1 MPQTKKPFKRYNI
14 LDRCFSNTGRNYT
27 FEDLKQA
34 VNDWMME
41 MDPKS
46 IGISTR
52 QLREDIAFMKSS
64 DGWEAPIVTVR
75 GIGKSP
81 FYRYEDS
88 TFSISRRPINQAQI
102 EELKMLLDALDA
114 FEGLPQFQ
122 DLENLIV
129 KLQSDMNIAQNPN
142 QPKIIDWGGNPY
154 YKGREYLTPLYR
166 AISERRQIKMS
177 YRPFGK
183 ELRTFVTN
191 PVYLKQYNN
200 RWFVLSVLEKQGMIY
215 VNAFDR
221 IEDLTVLSSK
231 IAEDISFDADE
242 YFDPIVGVSRPLNG
256 ETEEVVLRLSQELY
270 PYIKTKPIHH
280 SQKNYD
286 DEFKVV
292 IKVIRNKELEMLL
305 NSFGI
310 GLSS

>member
-14 LDRCFSNTGRNYT
+14 LDRCLSNIGRNYT
-27 FEDLKQA
+27 FEDLKHA

-64 DGWEAPIVTVR
+64 DGWEAPIVTVP
-75 GIGKSP
+75 GIGKRP

-114 FEGLPQFQ
+114 FDGLPQFQ

-129 KLQSDMNIAQNPN
+129 KLQSDMNIAHNPN

-177 YRPFGK
+177 YTPFGK

-191 PVYLKQYNN
+191 PVYLKQYTPVQN
-200 RWFVLSVLEKQGMIY
+200 VLKGHGT
-215 VNAFDR
+215 F
-221 IEDLTVLSSK
+221 
-231 IAEDISFDADE
+231 
-242 YFDPIVGVSRPLNG
+242 P
-256 ETEEVVLRLSQELY
+256 
-270 PYIKTKPIHH
+270 
-280 SQKNYD
+280 
-286 DEFKVV
+286 
-292 IKVIRNKELEMLL
+292 
-305 NSFGI
+305 
-310 GLSS
+310 

>member
-1 MPQTKKPFKRYNI
+1 MAI
-14 LDRCFSNTGRNYT
+14 LRGLSAFLKLITLLHRQRESN
-27 FEDLKQA
+27 
-34 VNDWMME
+34 
-41 MDPKS
+41 P
-46 IGISTR
+46 R
-52 QLREDIAFMKSS
+52 QLPCNGS
-64 DGWEAPIVTVR
+64 V
-75 GIGKSP
+75 
-81 FYRYEDS
+81 
-88 TFSISRRPINQAQI
+88 
-102 EELKMLLDALDA
+102 
-114 FEGLPQFQ
+114 LP
-122 DLENLIV
+122 LNY
-129 KLQSDMNIAQNPN
+129 P
-142 QPKIIDWGGNPY
+142 PKISNMVGLAGLEPATSCVSSRHSN
-154 YKGREYLTPLYR
+154 
-166 AISERRQIKMS
+166 QMS

-256 ETEEVVLRLSQELY
+256 VAEEIVLQLSQELY